1 MITLIASNHQSSQND
16 QQAAEPV
23 LTLAQQVLLV
33 LLVLAQPVRLA
44 WVAHNNWFAAVVY
57 P

>member
-16 QQAAEPV
+16 QRGAEPV
-23 LTLAQQVLLV
+23 LMQAQQALLRG
-33 LLVLAQPVRLA
+33 LSQAPRLRLA
-44 WVAHNNWFAAVVY
+44 WVAHNNWFAAAVY